1 MILFMIYLITL
12 YFLQFFTMGA
22 MFASIVI
29 FFEQFFVTLFVT
41 TGNEDVTEFYNS
53 GVPMEV
59 FKAIY
64 MFCLFLSIFIA
75 ISLSIDRAMP
85 YYRVIA
91 IIFSIIVLT
100 SLAGIAYFLGV
111 TGFFPPEKEYD
122 SDSKEWRNT
131 GNYYFSW
138 LTLAGVIMLCVYL
151 LPLIMR
157 PIDYYQN
164 FKKYTLGLI
173 AYLLLLPMFTNIF

>member
-41 TGNEDVTEFYNS
+41 TGNEDVTDFYNS

-64 MFCLFLSIFIA
+64 MFCLFLSI
-75 ISLSIDRAMP
+75 L
-85 YYRVIA
+85 
-91 IIFSIIVLT
+91 
-100 SLAGIAYFLGV
+100 
-111 TGFFPPEKEYD
+111 
-122 SDSKEWRNT
+122 
-131 GNYYFSW
+131 
-138 LTLAGVIMLCVYL
+138 
-151 LPLIMR
+151 
-157 PIDYYQN
+157 
-164 FKKYTLGLI
+164 
-173 AYLLLLPMFTNIF
+173 